1 MINNPIINI
10 FFKLQL
16 FLKTQSVVCVFK
28 KIKIYSSR
36 IYDGKRSVLFSLKC
50 HKNSYRKLA
59 MLESFP
65 EGMYLLFR
73 TDLLIYVSGLLVD
86 SVVFKIGDILEMGN
100 N

>member
-1 MINNPIINI
+1 
-10 FFKLQL
+10 
-16 FLKTQSVVCVFK
+16 
-28 KIKIYSSR
+28 
-36 IYDGKRSVLFSLKC
+36 
-50 HKNSYRKLA
+50 

-100 N
+100 NWKYIRRGLPYLKFCIFLE